1 MSEPQKQEV
10 ALKDALEDADIK
22 KSTLLTNE
30 EFAGRNLPALAD
42 IEGSKSVARLM
53 SKAKAMLP
61 AYLHGNPGECL
72 AIVLLAR
79 DWGMN
84 PYTVGQHS
92 YIPTGSNRVGFD
104 GQLVNAAINNSRR
117 LVMPL
122 RYEYEGKDKDLT
134 CTAYGLL
141 YYYDF
146 EDHQLKKEPAERS
159 VKVAMPKNIT
169 KPKKGGGTYQIDK
182 GNSTLWDS
190 DPEQQLAYKAARWWC
205 RKFVPEILMGVYTTQ
220 EITEMGQQHRP
231 GRDATATPASNVD
244 SIIKQH
250 QEEKEN
256 DPKIVNAEI
265 VEEESTNEQS
275 DQRQTPE
282 TTTTSEPEPEP
293 VQTDAFP
300 GCEICEGRGVVEE
313 TDPETGELTKG
324 PCPECSKTG

>member
-10 ALKDALEDADIK
+10 ALKDALEDADIE

-30 EFAGRNLPALAD
+30 EFAGRNLPAMID
-42 IEGSKSVARLM
+42 IEEDKKTAQLM
-53 SKAKAMLP
+53 CKAKAMLP
-61 AYLHGNPGECL
+61 EYLHGNPGECL

-134 CTAYGLL
+134 CTAHGLL

-146 EDHQLKKEPAERS
+146 EDHQLKKEPSERT
-159 VKVAMPKNIT
+159 VTVGMPKNIR
-169 KPKKGGGTYQIDK
+169 KEGRGGKTYYVDK

-205 RKFVPEILMGVYTTQ
+205 RKFVPEILMGVYTPQ
-220 EITEMGQQHRP
+220 EIMEMGQQHRP
-231 GRDATATPASNVD
+231 GRDATATPAANID
-244 SIIKQH
+244 AIIKEH
-250 QEEKEN
+250 QEEKG
-256 DPKIVNAEI
+256 DSPIAEE
-265 VEEESTNEQS
+265 VEDAEVIEETVCG
-275 DQRQTPE
+275 TC
-282 TTTTSEPEPEP
+282 
-293 VQTDAFP
+293 
-300 GCEICEGRGVVEE
+300 GGRGLIEI
-313 TDPETGELTKG
+313 TDSETGEMSKG
-324 PCPECSKTG
+324 PCPDCSKS

>member
-1 MSEPQKQEV
+1 MSETQKQEV
-10 ALKDALEDADIK
+10 ALKDALEEQDIEQSK
-22 KSTLLTNE
+22 LLTTE
-30 EFAGRNLPALAD
+30 EFAGRNISVMVD
-42 IEGSKSVARLM
+42 IEESKSVARLM
-53 SKAKAMLP
+53 SKASAMLP

-134 CTAYGLL
+134 CTAHGLL

-146 EDHQLKKEPAERS
+146 EDHQLKKEPSERT
-159 VKVAMPKNIT
+159 VTVGMPKNIA
-169 KPKKGGGTYQIDK
+169 KQGKKGTYYVDK

-205 RKFVPEILMGVYTTQ
+205 RKFVPEILMGVYTPQ

-231 GRDATATPASNVD
+231 GRDATATPASNID
-244 SIIKQH
+244 TIIKEH
-250 QEEKEN
+250 REEKGEVLIDN
-256 DPKIVNAEI
+256 DAEEAEA
-265 VEEESTNEQS
+265 VEVAEEET
-275 DQRQTPE
+275 
-282 TTTTSEPEPEP
+282 EPAKTE
-293 VQTDAFP
+293 AFP
-300 GCEICEGRGVVEE
+300 GCTVCHGA
-313 TDPETGELTKG
+313 GELENEPDENG
-324 PCPECSKTG
+324 EISYRPCPECSKS

>member
-1 MSEPQKQEV
+1 MFLNWKGKVMNEPQKQEV
-10 ALKDALEDADIK
+10 ALKDALEDADIE

-30 EFAGRNLPALAD
+30 EFTGRNLPALIN
-42 IEGSKSVARLM
+42 IEEDKKTAQLM
-53 SKAKAMLP
+53 CKAKAMLP

-92 YIPTGSNRVGFD
+92 YIPTGGNRVGFD

-122 RYEYEGKDKDLT
+122 RYEYEGEGKGLT

-146 EDHQLKKEPAERS
+146 EDHQLKKEPTERS
-159 VKVAMPKNIT
+159 VTVSMPKNIA
-169 KPKKGGGTYQIDK
+169 KQGKKGTYYVDK

-205 RKFVPEILMGVYTTQ
+205 RKFVPEILMGVYTPQ
-220 EITEMGQQHRP
+220 EIMEMGQQHRP
-231 GRDATATPASNVD
+231 ERDATATPASNID
-244 SIIKQH
+244 KIIKEH
-250 QEEKEN
+250 QGGKEDSAIKDDAEE
-256 DPKIVNAEI
+256 VEI
-265 VEEESTNEQS
+265 VEDEVS
-275 DQRQTPE
+275 E
-282 TTTTSEPEPEP
+282 TTTDETET
-293 VQTDAFP
+293 VKTDAFP
-300 GCEICEGRGVVEE
+300 GCYLCQGRGIIES
-313 TDPETGELTKG
+313 TDGETGELIKE
-324 PCPECSKTG
+324 PCPECSK

>member
-10 ALKDALEDADIK
+10 ALKDALEEADIE

-30 EFAGRNLPALAD
+30 EFAGRNLPAMID
-42 IEGSKSVARLM
+42 IEEDKKTAQLM
-53 SKAKAMLP
+53 CKAKAMLP
-61 AYLHGNPGECL
+61 EYLHGNPGECL

-146 EDHQLKKEPAERS
+146 EDHQLKKEPSERT
-159 VKVAMPKNIT
+159 VTVGMPKNIR
-169 KPKKGGGTYQIDK
+169 KEGRGGKTYYVDK

-205 RKFVPEILMGVYTTQ
+205 RKFVPEILMGVYTPQ
-220 EITEMGQQHRP
+220 EIMEMGQQHRP
-231 GRDATATPASNVD
+231 GRDATATPAANID
-244 SIIKQH
+244 AIIKEH
-250 QEEKEN
+250 QEEKG
-256 DPKIVNAEI
+256 DSPIAEE
-265 VEEESTNEQS
+265 VEDAEVIEEPVCGTCGG
-275 DQRQTPE
+275 RGLIE
-282 TTTTSEPEPEP
+282 TT
-293 VQTDAFP
+293 DKL
-300 GCEICEGRGVVEE
+300 
-313 TDPETGELTKG
+313 TGEMSKG
-324 PCPECSKTG
+324 PCPDCSKA